1 VIVSG
6 TGTQEKPGKTRSH
19 ADSAS
24 DAMTTETG
32 TATAT
37 ATARTWTPRIAAQL
51 AVLAA
56 AAFTYV
62 TAEILPVGAL
72 SAISRDLQVRLVLVG
87 TLLTWYALVAA
98 LTTVPLVRW
107 TAHWPRRRALM
118 LSLTCLTAS
127 QLISAL
133 APNFAVLA
141 AGRVLCAITHGLLW
155 SVIAPI
161 ATRLVPPSHAGRAT
175 TSIYIGTS
183 LALVVGS
190 PLTAAMSWMWGWRL
204 AVVSVT
210 VAAAIVTVAA
220 RVMLPAMVLTEDQ
233 LAHVGP
239 RSRHH
244 RNRRLITVSLLA
256 MVAVTGHFVSYT
268 YIVVIIRNVVGVRGA
283 NLAWMLAVYGAAGLL
298 SITLLA
304 RPLDRRP
311 KGSILLCMAGLTAAF
326 AVLTALALF
335 QGRTNT
341 ATVLIGTG
349 AIVLWGAMATAV
361 SPMMQ
366 SAAMRSGVDDPD
378 GASGLYVMAFQV
390 GIMAGSLAGGL
401 LYERSVAMML
411 SASAGLMGLALVGL
425 AANRH
430 MLGVPATTPR

>member
-1 VIVSG
+1 
-6 TGTQEKPGKTRSH
+6 
-19 ADSAS
+19 
-24 DAMTTETG
+24 MTAETTTPN
-32 TATAT
+32 TA
-37 ATARTWTPRIAAQL
+37 ARTWTPRIAAQL

-72 SAISRDLQVRLVLVG
+72 PAISRDLHVSVVLVG
-87 TLLTWYALVAA
+87 TLLSWYALVAA
-98 LTTVPLVRW
+98 LTTIPLVRW
-107 TAHWPRRRALM
+107 TAHWPRRRALVI
-118 LSLTCLTAS
+118 SLTCLTTS

-141 AGRVLCAITHGLLW
+141 AGRVLCAFTHGLLW

-161 ATRLVPPSHAGRAT
+161 ATRLVPASHAGRAT
-175 TSIYIGTS
+175 TSIYLGTS

-190 PLTAAMSWMWGWRL
+190 PLTAAMSLMWGWRL
-204 AVVSVT
+204 AVVCIT

-220 RVMLPAMVLTEDQ
+220 KALLPQMVLSEDQ

-244 RNRRLITVSLLA
+244 RNWRLITVSLLA
-256 MVAVTGHFVSYT
+256 MIAVTGHFVSYT
-268 YIVVIIRNVVGVRGA
+268 FIVEIIRNVVGVRGP
-283 NLAWMLAVYGAAGLL
+283 NLAWVLAIYGAAGLL
-298 SITLLA
+298 SVPLVA

-311 KGSILLCMAGLTAAF
+311 RGAIIFCMAGLTAAF
-326 AVLTALALF
+326 AVLTALAF
-335 QGRTNT
+335 WGRPAV
-341 ATVLIGTG
+341 ATVLIGTC

-366 SAAMRSGVDDPD
+366 SAAMRNGVDDPD
-378 GASGLYVMAFQV
+378 GASGLYVTAFQV
-390 GIMAGSLAGGL
+390 GIMAGSLLGGL

-411 SASAGLMGLALVGL
+411 TASAGLIGLALVGV
-425 AANRH
+425 AANRR
-430 MLGVPATTPR
+430 MLVVPTATSHVE